1 MCLCIHICRHV
12 HGMIAIYRWRDRAER
27 NRDREKQNY
36 EIICTRFKQ
45 VQIFHFSAWDIT
57 FLCLFLLSEMGLW
70 ALCTADITSFFLS
83 QVLFLK
89 CSVKCNSQGTR
100 KRSNLTD
107 SNTDS
112 KVHKQSTR
120 EELAHGSS
128 CTSSTP
134 CCYWQKTW
142 VIRTNGEGA
151 VLPSEPSGEALRQTA
166 MPSWYWPW
174 THTSAPRV
182 SDAFLEQ
189 LPHGHLVLAINSDF
203 HGEILPPATPRTTDA
218 MYPFHSK
225 HRRTWFPL
233 GQNCAHSPTSGS
245 FPSAAPT
252 RGFACCS
259 LGWTCP
265 GQSDVKGHLRP
276 GLDYSGLIHW

>member
-1 MCLCIHICRHV
+1 
-12 HGMIAIYRWRDRAER
+12 
-27 NRDREKQNY
+27 
-36 EIICTRFKQ
+36 
-45 VQIFHFSAWDIT
+45 
-57 FLCLFLLSEMGLW
+57 
-70 ALCTADITSFFLS
+70 
-83 QVLFLK
+83 
-89 CSVKCNSQGTR
+89 
-100 KRSNLTD
+100 
-107 SNTDS
+107 
-112 KVHKQSTR
+112 
-120 EELAHGSS
+120 
-128 CTSSTP
+128 
-134 CCYWQKTW
+134 
-142 VIRTNGEGA
+142 
-151 VLPSEPSGEALRQTA
+151 

-203 HGEILPPATPRTTDA
+203 HGEILPPATPRTIDA

-265 GQSDVKGHLRP
+265 GQSDVKGQLRP
-276 GLDYSGLIHW
+276 GLDYSGLISSQLTMRFPARSWDSPCSGSQGRMEGRWEGEGGCGGSTACHVYLPTCMCISLTICQGAGEV